1 MSPIITIKRPQNRV
15 PLGQIQLCYHDP
27 GSPQRRLS
35 REFKLYEDPKHA
47 HVSPTKDLSP
57 KKSNNKENIP
67 PFAMKRLAQWEE
79 EDVFVRPLPRGALAK
94 LRRQSDEEIIVMD
107 EMVITEEVIRT
118 EYFAGARIITEAHRT
133 SITRTSQHHNPDDQQ
148 HTTHTTEHS
157 PEFQTIQTQHQIPEQ
172 NRIQPVKETLEFEIF
187 HDDPQDLEMA
197 NYNIGV
203 DNIMLEEEE
212 EKENADP
219 GVHGDSGD
227 ELDWHGER
235 KSRSHKRKA
244 QEDWN

>member
-1 MSPIITIKRPQNRV
+1 
-15 PLGQIQLCYHDP
+15 
-27 GSPQRRLS
+27 LS
-35 REFKLYEDPKHA
+35 KEFKLYEDPKHA
-47 HVSPTKDLSP
+47 HVSPTKDISP

-67 PFAMKRLAQWEE
+67 PFAMKGLTLWEE

-94 LRRQSDEEIIVMD
+94 LRRHSDEEIIVTD
-107 EMVITEEVIRT
+107 ETVLTEEIIRT
-118 EYFAGARIITEAHRT
+118 EYFAGAKITTEAPRT
-133 SITRTSQHHNPDDQQ
+133 SITRMSRHHNPDGQQ
-148 HTTHTTEHS
+148 NTPHATEHS
-157 PEFQTIQTQHQIPEQ
+157 RDLQTIQVQHQIPEQ
-172 NRIQPVKETLEFEIF
+172 NRIRPVKETLDFEIF